1 MASGSGRDT
10 VLKIDLGGEQ
20 ILPERIEAVEA
31 LSTPFEIALDIIAP
45 LGELDLLPYL
55 GNDAT
60 ITLLVDGEKQRY
72 FHGYFVEGEFT
83 RESSEGFHYRLSLR
97 PWTHF
102 LSHNAHYAIYQ
113 AMTAKK
119 VIQEVLERAGVSDVD
134 YTHLHRDGAEREYCV
149 QYGESDFAFISRL
162 MEEEGI
168 YYYFEH
174 RDGRHVMMLCSRPSS
189 HSFGQPEAL
198 TYNPKTLTVFNTDS
212 AARTDSGRKFY
223 LQSWIERVQTGG
235 EKKVVTRDFDF
246 KKPEKPVEATVEVDE
261 ADANVPLPQEVFE
274 YPGGYIEESPGKDLN
289 EVTLLSLRADR
300 NTYRGQSQSTGLSCG
315 TKVKVKEHPADR
327 LNGDYLITKTFHG
340 ITAERYRSGAG
351 DDEESYNVMFEAV
364 PAKCYWRAPQV
375 TPRPVVQ
382 GLETA
387 IVTGPDG
394 EEIYTD
400 EYGRVK
406 VRFPWDRSEAPG
418 EKTTCWIR
426 VSQTGGLGNII
437 MPRVGHEVLVDF
449 LAGDPDRPVVVG
461 RVFNQSHMP
470 IYALPDNKTRAVWR
484 TKRYGSAGNYPNAK
498 GLDSGAPGANEIRF
512 EDSGGKEELYVHA
525 ERDMNTRVRLNETHH
540 VGADQSIDIGHDRNK
555 IVGNDE
561 IATIARDR
569 NAAVG
574 RDQETSIS
582 QNDTLNVGTK
592 LKIVV
597 GQEIEIEAGV
607 KITLKVG
614 ASKITMDPMSIKIES
629 LAIENKADMTLDLK
643 GTFTTLKGD
652 ATLTESGAIV
662 MIN

>member
-10 VLKIDLGGEQ
+10 ALRIDLGGEQ

-45 LGELDLLPYL
+45 LGELDLLPHL

-60 ITLLVDGEKQRY
+60 ITLSQDGEKQRY

-83 RESSEGFHYRLSLR
+83 RESSEGFHYRLNLR
-97 PWTHF
+97 PWSHF
-102 LSHNAHYAIYQ
+102 LSHNSHFAIYQ
-113 AMTAKK
+113 NWTAKK
-119 VIQEVLERAGVSDVD
+119 IIQEVLNRAGVSDVNYD
-134 YTHLHRDGAEREYCV
+134 GLSRDGAEREYCV

-162 MEEEGI
+162 MEEEGF
-168 YYYFEH
+168 YYYFDH
-174 RDGRHVMMLCSRPSS
+174 KDDRHVMMLCDKPSS
-189 HSFGQPEAL
+189 HEFGTPKTL
-198 TYNPKTLTVFNTDS
+198 IYNPKTVSVFNTDS
-212 AARTDSGRKFY
+212 AARTQSARKFY

-235 EKKVVTRDFDF
+235 EKSVVTRDFYF
-246 KKPEKPVEATVEVDE
+246 KKPEQPLQAAIDAEN
-261 ADANVPLPQEVFE
+261 ADKKVPLPQEVFE
-274 YPGGYIEESPGKDLN
+274 YPGGYIDEGEGKTLN

-315 TKVKVKEHPADR
+315 TKVKVEEHPAGR
-327 LNGDYLITKTFHG
+327 MNADYLITKTFHS
-340 ITAERYRSGAG
+340 ITAERYRSGQG
-351 DDEESYNVMFEAV
+351 DDEEAFNVMIEAV
-364 PAKCYWRAPQV
+364 PADTYWRAPQV

-387 IVTGPDG
+387 MVTGPDG
-394 EEIYTD
+394 EEIFTD

-406 VRFPWDRSEAPG
+406 VRFPWDRSGSPG
-418 EKTTCWIR
+418 ENTTCWIR

-437 MPRVGHEVLVDF
+437 LPRVGHEVLVDF
-449 LAGDPDRPVVVG
+449 IAGDPDRPVVVG
-461 RVFNQSHMP
+461 RVFNQTHMP
-470 IYALPDNKTRAVWR
+470 IYSLPDNKTRALWR
-484 TKRYGSAGNYPNAK
+484 TKRYGSAGDYPNAK

-512 EDSGGKEELYVHA
+512 EDKGGKEEIYLHA
-525 ERDMNTRVRLNETHH
+525 ERDMNTRIRLNETHH
-540 VGADQSIDIGHDRNK
+540 VGADQTIEVGHDRNK
-555 IVGNDE
+555 IVYNDE
-561 IATIARDR
+561 IVSIARDR
-569 NAAVG
+569 NASVG
-574 RDQETSIS
+574 RDQETTIA

-592 LKIVV
+592 LKIVA
-597 GQEIEIEAGV
+597 GQEIEIEAGM

-652 ATLTESGAIV
+652 ATLTESGGVV